1 MRLGRQFSIILPL
14 MCLLPALIGFTS
26 YGHANDKE
34 ADLHSLAHL
43 NQHITRIIV
52 KVRDLPDYEVELA
65 DLARNLIVLREGD
78 RFSPDLLQES
88 IEALKISKRFREIHV
103 DSEREKEG
111 IALLF
116 HLKAFRLIKDI
127 TIYGEFPLFERE
139 ILKAMTTYV
148 GEVYIH
154 EELHKQAALIA
165 EVIKGE
171 GFPNP
176 KVEVT
181 ATEDPEDGN
190 FIVHVDIDKGPYRA
204 LARLDIVGNRAFSD
218 MTLKSRMKTWRA
230 LLLPGS
236 SGRFIGRDLDRD
248 IKKLTSF
255 YRKRGYPDVI
265 IDHKIMGEPA
275 VIEVSVF
282 ITIDEGSRYEVEF
295 RGNEAFGEDA
305 LRKDLVLFREGN
317 KNDLGLRK
325 SVKAI
330 KDRYRMAGFLE
341 AKVKIEEQKRATGE
355 DETIRMIRFVI
366 NEGPQTIVNSIQ
378 FSGNKAFDDTEL
390 KKQMLTRV
398 PGVREKGIFVPEI
411 LEDDIS
417 AIKSLYRK
425 HGYMDTEI
433 VKEVKW
439 SADKRNVE
447 ITLEIEEKVRTLVA
461 SVEVIGITAISGQEA
476 YNAIQMSEEEPF
488 RSYMMQSDENALSA
502 VVSKKGYPHVKVK
515 GEVSISE
522 DRSKARVTYYVD
534 EGPRA
539 KMGHVHYM
547 GNFKTKKRILQREF
561 QMAPG
566 EPFSLEKML
575 QSQRSIRNMGIFNSV
590 RFRAIGLREK
600 REEVQLLVDVEEK
613 KPYFIQAGGGYE
625 TNRGFYLHARGGD
638 RNLFGTNKDA
648 WMAGEV
654 SQIGY
659 RSELGITEP
668 RLFGTRIATTF
679 GLYSERR
686 EEFNQ
691 DFGTRS
697 LGSSLGFSRKW
708 FRHITTGLNFRF
720 ERREQ
725 FITDPT
731 GDTAYFEDEDMFK
744 PRSILVTTPS
754 IRYDT
759 RDSFIRPRK
768 GILSSLSVDVSKGI
782 RNSLDDLFK
791 YRYDLRLYTTPIDR
805 LTFAWLGRAG
815 YIDPFGPAERIP
827 DDQLFYLGGT
837 SDVRGFR
844 ENMLRI
850 DPIGSPVG
858 GRSMVAGS
866 VEARIDLGHNV
877 EFTLFYDVGY
887 VGSTYAESVS
897 DDTRSSVGVGLRY
910 ITPVGPIGFLYGI
923 KLEPEEGESPGRLH
937 FSIGYTF

>member
-1 MRLGRQFSIILPL
+1 MRLSRNFSIILPL
-14 MCLLPALIGFTS
+14 MCLLPALMGFTS

-34 ADLHSLAHL
+34 ADLHSPAHL
-43 NQHITRIIV
+43 NQRITRIIV
-52 KVRDLPDYEVELA
+52 KVRDLPDYEAELA
-65 DLARNLIVLREGD
+65 ELARNLIVLRERD

-88 IEALKISKRFREIHV
+88 IEALKVSKRFREIHV
-103 DSEREKEG
+103 DSERDKEG

-127 TIYGEFPLFERE
+127 KIYGEFPLFERE
-139 ILKAMTTYV
+139 ILKAMTIYV

-154 EELHKQAALIA
+154 EELHKQATLIA
-165 EVIKGE
+165 EVFKRE

-176 KVEVT
+176 KVEVM
-181 ATEDPEDGN
+181 ATEDPGDGN
-190 FIVHVDIDKGPYRA
+190 FVVHIDIDKGLYLA

-218 MTLKSRMKTWRA
+218 MILKSRMKTWRA
-230 LLLPGS
+230 SLLPGS

-248 IKKLTSF
+248 IKNVTSY
-255 YRKRGYPDVI
+255 YRKSGYPDVI
-265 IDHKIMGEPA
+265 IDHKIIGEPA
-275 VIEVSVF
+275 AIEVSVF
-282 ITIDEGSRYEVEF
+282 ITINEGSRYEVEF
-295 RGNEAFGEDA
+295 TGNEAFGEDT
-305 LRKDLVLFREGN
+305 LRKDLILFKEGN

-341 AKVKIEEQKRATGE
+341 AKVKIEKRRATEE
-355 DETIRMIRFVI
+355 DETIRMIGFVI
-366 NEGPQTIVNSIQ
+366 DEGPQSIVSSIQ
-378 FSGNKAFDDTEL
+378 FSGNQAFDDTKL
-390 KKQMLTRV
+390 KKQILTRE
-398 PGVREKGIFVPEI
+398 PGVRDKGIFVPEI
-411 LEDDIS
+411 LEDDII

-433 VKEVKW
+433 AKEVKW
-439 SADKRNVE
+439 SADKMTVE
-447 ITLEIEEKVRTLVA
+447 ITLEIKEKVQTLVA
-461 SVEVIGITAISGQEA
+461 SVEVIGTTAISGQEA
-476 YNAIQMSEEEPF
+476 YNALQMREGEPF
-488 RSYMMQSDENALSA
+488 RRYMMQSDENALSA
-502 VVSKKGYPHVKVK
+502 VISKKGYPHVKVK
-515 GEVSISE
+515 GEVAISE
-522 DRSKARVTYYVD
+522 DRAKARITYHVD
-534 EGPRA
+534 EGLRV

-575 QSQRSIRNMGIFNSV
+575 QSQRSIRKMGIFNSV
-590 RFRAIGLREK
+590 RFRAIGLKEK

-648 WMAGEV
+648 WIAGEV

-697 LGSSLGFSRKW
+697 FGSSLGFSRKW
-708 FRHITTGLNFRF
+708 FRHITAGLNFRF

-725 FITDPT
+725 YRRDSLESTTYLED
-731 GDTAYFEDEDMFK
+731 DTFQA
-744 PRSILVTTPS
+744 RSIFVTTPS

-768 GILSSLSVDVSKGI
+768 GILSSFSIDVFKGI
-782 RNSLDDLFK
+782 SSSLDDFLK
-791 YRYDLRLYTTPIDR
+791 YRYDIRYYLTPLSR

-815 YIDPFGPAERIP
+815 YIDPYGEIERIP

-837 SDVRGFR
+837 SSIRGFD
-844 ENMLRI
+844 ENLLSF
-850 DPIGSPVG
+850 DAQGDPVG
-858 GRSMVAGS
+858 GRSALAGS
-866 VEARIDLGHNV
+866 MESRIDLGRNL
-877 EFTLFYDVGY
+877 ELALFYDIGRVDNMY
-887 VGSTYAESVS
+887 VETVP
-897 DDTRSSVGVGLRY
+897 DKTRSSVGVGLRY
-910 ITPVGPIGFLYGI
+910 ITPIGAMGFLYGM
-923 KLEPEEGESPGRLH
+923 KLDPEDGESPGRLH

>member
-1 MRLGRQFSIILPL
+1 MRLRRNFSAIALL
-14 MCLLPALIGFTS
+14 MCLLPALIGFSS
-26 YGHANDKE
+26 YGHAKDKE
-34 ADLHSLAHL
+34 DDLHSPAHL
-43 NQHITRIIV
+43 NQRITRITVRI
-52 KVRDLPDYEVELA
+52 RDLPRYQAELIE
-65 DLARNLIVLREGD
+65 LARNLIVLREGD

-88 IEALKISKRFREIHV
+88 IEALKVSKRFREIHV
-103 DSEREKEG
+103 DSEREREG
-111 IALLF
+111 ISLLF
-116 HLKAFRLIKDI
+116 YLDAFRLIRDI
-127 TIYGEFPLFERE
+127 KISGEFPLFERD
-139 ILKAMTTYV
+139 ILKAMTIYV
-148 GEVYIH
+148 GDVFIH

-165 EVIKGE
+165 EVFKGE

-181 ATEDPEDGN
+181 AMEDPEDGN
-190 FIVHVDIDKGPYRA
+190 FVVHVHIDKGPYLA
-204 LARLDIVGNRAFSD
+204 LARLDIRGNRAFSET
-218 MTLKSRMKTWRA
+218 TLKSRMKTWRA
-230 LLLPGS
+230 SLLPGS
-236 SGRFIGRDLDRD
+236 SGRFIRRDLDRD
-248 IKKLTSF
+248 IKNVTSY
-255 YRKRGYPDVI
+255 YRKSGYPDVI
-265 IDHKIMGEPA
+265 IDHKITGEPA
-275 VIEVSVF
+275 AIEVSIF
-282 ITIDEGSRYEVEF
+282 ITINEGSRYEVEF
-295 RGNEAFGEDA
+295 MGNEAFGEDT
-305 LRKDLVLFREGN
+305 LRKDLILFREGN

-325 SVKAI
+325 SLKAI
-330 KDRYRMAGFLE
+330 KDRYRMAGYLE
-341 AKVKIEEQKRATGE
+341 ARVKIEEEKRTTGE

-366 NEGPQTIVNSIQ
+366 DEGPQSFVRSIK
-378 FSGNKAFDDTEL
+378 FMGNKAFDDGKL

-398 PGVREKGIFVPEI
+398 PGVGAKGGFVPEI
-411 LEDDIS
+411 LEEDIS

-433 VKEVKW
+433 VKEVKR

-447 ITLEIEEKVRTLVA
+447 ITLEIEEKVQTLVA
-461 SVEVIGITAISGQEA
+461 SVEVIGITAISGQDA
-476 YNAIQMSEEEPF
+476 YSALQMREGEPF

-502 VVSKKGYPHVKVK
+502 MISRKGYPHVTVK
-515 GEVSISE
+515 GEVTISE
-522 DRSKARVTYYVD
+522 DRSKARVSYYVD
-534 EGPRA
+534 EGPLV
-539 KMGHVHYM
+539 KMGHVYYM
-547 GNFKTKKRILQREF
+547 GNLKTEKRILQREF

-566 EPFSLEKML
+566 EPFSLDKML

-590 RFRAIGLREK
+590 RFRTIGLKEN

-613 KPYFIQAGGGYE
+613 KPYLIQAGGGYE
-625 TNRGFYLHARGGD
+625 TNRGFYLHARAGD

-648 WMAGEV
+648 WIAGEI

-668 RLFGTRIATTF
+668 RLFGTRIAATF

-697 LGSSLGFSRKW
+697 LGLSLGFSRKW
-708 FRHITTGLNFRF
+708 FQHITTGLNFRF

-725 FITDPT
+725 FIRDSI
-731 GDTAYFEDEDMFK
+731 GDTTYFEDEEMFK

-768 GILSSLSVDVSKGI
+768 GVLSSLSVDVSKGI
-782 RNSLDDLFK
+782 RESLDDFLK
-791 YRYDLRLYTTPIDR
+791 YRYDVRLYTTPFDR
-805 LTFAWLGRAG
+805 VTFAWLGRAG

-850 DPIGSPVG
+850 DANGDPVG

-866 VEARIDLGHNV
+866 VEARIDLGRNL

-887 VGSTYAESVS
+887 VGSTYMESVS
-897 DDTRSSVGVGLRY
+897 NDTRSSVGVGLRY
-910 ITPVGPIGFLYGI
+910 ITPVGPIGFLYGL
-923 KLEPEEGESPGRLH
+923 KLAPEKGESPGRIH

>member
-1 MRLGRQFSIILPL
+1 MLIS
-14 MCLLPALIGFTS
+14 LLPVLLGFTS
-26 YGHANDKE
+26 YGHASDKE
-34 ADLHSLAHL
+34 ADLHSPAHL
-43 NQHITRIIV
+43 NQRITRIIV
-52 KVRDLPDYEVELA
+52 KVRDLPGHEDELIE
-65 DLARNLIVLREGD
+65 LARNLIVLREGD

-103 DSEREKEG
+103 DSEHEKEG

-116 HLKAFRLIKDI
+116 YLNAFRLIKDI
-127 TIYGEFPLFERE
+127 RIYGEFPLFERE
-139 ILKAMTTYV
+139 ILKEITIYV

-154 EELHKQAALIA
+154 EELLKQTALIA
-165 EVIKGE
+165 DVFRCE

-181 ATEDPEDGN
+181 ATEDSEDGN
-190 FIVHVDIDKGPYRA
+190 FVVRIDIDKGPY
-204 LARLDIVGNRAFSD
+204 LVLTRLDIVGNRAFSD
-218 MTLKSRMKTWRA
+218 MKLKSKMKTWRA
-230 LLLPGS
+230 SLLAGS
-236 SGRFIGRDLDRD
+236 SGRFIERDLVGD
-248 IKKLTSF
+248 IKNVISY
-255 YRKRGYPDVI
+255 YRKNGYPDVM
-265 IDHKIMGEPA
+265 IDHKSTGEPGTTG
-275 VIEVSVF
+275 ISVF
-282 ITIDEGSRYEVEF
+282 ITINEGPRYEVEF
-295 RGNEAFGEDA
+295 TGNEAFGEGT
-305 LRKDLVLFREGN
+305 LSKDLILFKEGN

-325 SVKAI
+325 GARAI
-330 KDRYRMAGFLE
+330 KDRYRRAGFLE
-341 AKVKIEEQKRATGE
+341 AKVKIEEEKRAAGE
-355 DETIRMIRFVI
+355 DQRTRMIRFVI
-366 NEGPQTIVNSIQ
+366 DEGPQTIVNSIK
-378 FSGNKAFDDTEL
+378 FSGNQAFDDAKL

-398 PGVREKGIFVPEI
+398 PGVREKGFFVPEI

-417 AIKSLYRK
+417 AIESLYRT
-425 HGYMDTEI
+425 HGYMDAVI
-433 VKEVKW
+433 IKEVKW
-439 SADKRNVE
+439 SADKRNVDIALDINE
-447 ITLEIEEKVRTLVA
+447 QVQTLVV
-461 SVEVIGITAISGQEA
+461 SVEVIGIAAISWQEA
-476 YNAIQMSEEEPF
+476 YNSLQMRQGEPF
-488 RSYMMQSDENALSA
+488 RRYMMQSDENALSA
-502 VVSKKGYPHVKVK
+502 VISKKGYPHVKVK
-515 GEVSISE
+515 GEVLIKE
-522 DRSKARVTYYVD
+522 DRSKARVSYYVD
-534 EGPRA
+534 EGPRV
-539 KMGHVHYM
+539 KMGYVSYM
-547 GNFKTKKRILQREF
+547 GNVKTRKRVLQREF
-561 QMAPG
+561 QMARG

-575 QSQRSIRNMGIFNSV
+575 QSQRNIRNLGVFDSV
-590 RFRAIGLREK
+590 RFRAIGLKKK
-600 REEVQLLVDVEEK
+600 REEVQLLVDVKEK

-625 TNRGFYLHARGGD
+625 TNRGFYLHARAGD

-648 WMAGEV
+648 WVAGEV

-659 RSELGITEP
+659 RGELGITEP

-691 DFGTRS
+691 DFGSRS

-725 FITDPT
+725 FIRDSI
-731 GDTAYFEDEDMFK
+731 GDTTESDDDMFK
-744 PRSILVTTPS
+744 SRSILVTTPS

-768 GILSSLSVDVSKGI
+768 GILSSLSIDVNKGI
-782 RNSLDDLFK
+782 RNPLDDFFK
-791 YRYDLRLYTTPIDR
+791 YRYDIRLYTTPLDR

-815 YIDPFGPAERIP
+815 YIDPFGTAERIP

-850 DPIGSPVG
+850 DPGGGPVG

-866 VEARIDLGHNV
+866 VEARIDLGRNI

-887 VGSTYAESVS
+887 VGSTYVESVS
-897 DDTRSSVGVGLRY
+897 GDTRSSVGAGLRY

-923 KLEPEEGESPGRLH
+923 KLDPEEDESPGRLH

>member
-1 MRLGRQFSIILPL
+1 MRLTRNFFIIL
-14 MCLLPALIGFTS
+14 MRISLLPALLGLAS
-26 YGHANDKE
+26 YGHASDEE
-34 ADLHSLAHL
+34 ADLHSPAHL
-43 NQHITRIIV
+43 NQRITRIIV
-52 KVRDLPDYEVELA
+52 EARDLPGHEDELI

-78 RFSPDLLQES
+78 RFSPDMLQES

-111 IALLF
+111 IVLLF

-127 TIYGEFPLFERE
+127 KIYGEFPLFERE
-139 ILKAMTTYV
+139 ILKAITIYV
-148 GEVYIH
+148 GDVYIQ
-154 EELHKQAALIA
+154 EELSKQDALIA
-165 EVIKGE
+165 DVFRRE

-190 FIVHVDIDKGPYRA
+190 FIVHIDIDKGPYLV
-204 LARLDIVGNRAFSD
+204 LARLDIAGNRAFSD
-218 MTLKSRMKTWRA
+218 MKLKSKMKTWRA
-230 LLLPGS
+230 SLLLGS
-236 SGRFIGRDLDRD
+236 SGRFIERDLDRD
-248 IKKLTSF
+248 IKNAISY
-255 YRKRGYPDVI
+255 YRKNGYPDVM
-265 IDHKIMGEPA
+265 IDHKSTGEPGTTG
-275 VIEVSVF
+275 ISVF
-282 ITIDEGSRYEVEF
+282 IKINEGPRYEVEF
-295 RGNEAFGEDA
+295 MGNEAFREGA
-305 LRKDLVLFREGN
+305 LRKELILFKEGN

-325 SVKAI
+325 GVKEI

-341 AKVKIEEQKRATGE
+341 AKVKVEEEKRATGE
-355 DETIRMIRFVI
+355 DHIIRMIRFVI
-366 NEGPQTIVNSIQ
+366 DEGPQTIVNSIK
-378 FSGNKAFDDTEL
+378 FSGNHAFNHAKL

-398 PGVREKGIFVPEI
+398 PGVRGKGIFVPEI
-411 LEDDIS
+411 LEDDVG
-417 AIKSLYRK
+417 AIKSLYRT
-425 HGYMDTEI
+425 HGYMDTAI
-433 VKEVKW
+433 IKEVKW

-447 ITLEIEEKVRTLVA
+447 IALEIKEQVQTLVA
-461 SVEVIGITAISGQEA
+461 SVEVFGIAAISLQEA
-476 YNAIQMSEEEPF
+476 YNSFQMRQGEPF
-488 RSYMMQSDENALSA
+488 RRYMMQSDENALSA
-502 VVSKKGYPHVKVK
+502 VISKKGYPHVKVT
-515 GEVSISE
+515 GEALISE
-522 DRSKARVTYYVD
+522 DRSKARVSYYVD
-534 EGPRA
+534 EGLRV
-539 KMGHVHYM
+539 KMGNVYYM
-547 GNFKTKKRILQREF
+547 GNIKTRKRVLQREF
-561 QMAPG
+561 EMKPG

-575 QSQRSIRNMGIFNSV
+575 QSQRNTRNLGVFDSV
-590 RFRAIGLREK
+590 RFRAIGLRKK
-600 REEVQLLVDVEEK
+600 REEVQLLVDVKEK

-625 TNRGFYLHARGGD
+625 TNRGFYLHARAGD

-648 WMAGEV
+648 WMAGDV

-659 RSELGITEP
+659 RGELGITEP

-697 LGSSLGFSRKW
+697 FGSSLGFSRTW
-708 FRHITTGLNFRF
+708 FQHITTGLNLRF

-725 FITDPT
+725 FTRDSI
-731 GDTAYFEDEDMFK
+731 EDMAELDDDMFK
-744 PRSILVTTPS
+744 SRSILVASPS

-768 GILSSLSVDVSKGI
+768 GILSSISVDVNKGI
-782 RNSLDDLFK
+782 RNSLDDFFK
-791 YRYDLRLYTTPIDR
+791 YRYDLRLYTTPVDR

-815 YIDPFGPAERIP
+815 YIDPFGAAERIP

-850 DPIGSPVG
+850 DPDGGPVG

-866 VEARIDLGHNV
+866 VEARIDLGHNL
-877 EFTLFYDVGY
+877 EFALFYDMGC
-887 VGSTYAESVS
+887 VGSTYVESAS
-897 DDTRSSVGVGLRY
+897 DDTRSSVGLGLRY

-923 KLEPEEGESPGRLH
+923 KLEPEEDEGHGRLH

>member
-1 MRLGRQFSIILPL
+1 
-14 MCLLPALIGFTS
+14 MCLIPALIGFIS
-26 YGHANDKE
+26 YAHANDKE
-34 ADLHSLAHL
+34 DDLHSPVPL
-43 NQHITRIIV
+43 NQRVTRIIV
-52 KVRDLPDYEVELA
+52 KVRDLPDDAELA
-65 DLARNLIVLREGD
+65 GLARTLIVLREGD
-78 RFSPDLLQES
+78 RFSPDLLHES

-103 DSEREKEG
+103 DSEREGEG
-111 IALLF
+111 VALLF
-116 HLKAFRLIKDI
+116 HLNAFRLIKDI
-127 TIYGEFPLFERE
+127 IIYGEYPLFERE
-139 ILKAMTTYV
+139 ILKAMTIYV
-148 GEVYIH
+148 GEVYIP
-154 EELHKQAALIA
+154 EELPKQAALIGK
-165 EVIKGE
+165 VFKGE

-181 ATEDPEDGN
+181 ATEDPEEGN
-190 FIVHVDIDKGPYRA
+190 FVVHIDIDKGPYLA
-204 LARLDIVGNRAFSD
+204 LARIDITGNRAFSET
-218 MTLKSRMKTWRA
+218 TLKSRMKTWRA
-230 LLLPGS
+230 SLLPGS

-248 IKKLTSF
+248 IKDVTNYYGKS
-255 YRKRGYPDVI
+255 GYPDVI
-265 IDHKIMGEPA
+265 IDHKIIGEPA
-275 VIEVSVF
+275 AVEVSVF
-282 ITIDEGSRYEVEF
+282 ITIHEGSRYEVEF
-295 RGNEAFGEDA
+295 TGNEAFGEDT
-305 LRKDLVLFREGN
+305 LRKDLILFREGN

-325 SVKAI
+325 SLKAM
-330 KDRYRMAGFLE
+330 KDRYRMAGYLE
-341 AKVKIEEQKRATGE
+341 AKVKIEEKRDAGE

-366 NEGPQTIVNSIQ
+366 DEGPRTLVSSIK
-378 FSGNKAFDDTEL
+378 FMGNKAFDDEKL
-390 KKQMLTRV
+390 KKQMLTCV
-398 PGVREKGIFVPEI
+398 PGVREKGVFVLEI
-411 LEDDIS
+411 LEEDIS
-417 AIKSLYRK
+417 TIKSLYRK
-425 HGYMDTEI
+425 HGYMGTEI
-433 VKEVKW
+433 EKEVKW
-439 SADKRNVE
+439 STDKRNVE
-447 ITLEIEEKVRTLVA
+447 ISLEIEEKVQTLVA
-461 SVEVIGITAISGQEA
+461 SIKVIGITAISEKEA
-476 YNAIQMSEEEPF
+476 FNALQMREGEPF
-488 RSYMMQSDENALSA
+488 RRYMMQSDENVLSA
-502 VVSKKGYPHVKVK
+502 VISKKGYPHVKVK
-515 GEVSISE
+515 GEVAISA
-522 DRSKARVTYYVD
+522 DRSKARVSYYVD
-534 EGPRA
+534 EGLHV

-561 QMAPG
+561 QMVPG
-566 EPFSLEKML
+566 EPFSLDKML

-613 KPYFIQAGGGYE
+613 KPYVIQAGGGYE
-625 TNRGFYLHARGGD
+625 TNRGFYLHARAGD

-648 WMAGEV
+648 WVAGEV

-697 LGSSLGFSRKW
+697 LGSSLGFSRTW

-725 FITDPT
+725 FIRDST

-744 PRSILVTTPS
+744 PRSILVTNPS

-768 GILSSLSVDVSKGI
+768 GILSSLSVDASKGV
-782 RNSLDDLFK
+782 RNSLDDFFK
-791 YRYDLRLYTTPIDR
+791 YRYDIRLYTTPLDR

-815 YIDPFGPAERIP
+815 YIDPFGLAERIP

-837 SDVRGFR
+837 SDVRGFK

-850 DPIGSPVG
+850 DPGGSPAG

-866 VEARIDLGHNV
+866 VEARIDLGRNV

-887 VGSTYAESVS
+887 VSSTYVESVS
-897 DDTRSSVGVGLRY
+897 NDTRSSVGAGLRY

-923 KLEPEEGESPGRLH
+923 KLEPEADESPGRIH